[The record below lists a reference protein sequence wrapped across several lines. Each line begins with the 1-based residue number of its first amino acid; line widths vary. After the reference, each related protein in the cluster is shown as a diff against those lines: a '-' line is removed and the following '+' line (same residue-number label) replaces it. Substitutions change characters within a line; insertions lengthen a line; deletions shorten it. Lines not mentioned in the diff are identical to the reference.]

1 MTVFMQ
7 MPCHSQWQIK
17 RSSLQPPAVSLP
29 QCIDCCHIL
38 MTPKHQKYFAAS
50 DVSCSFLATF
60 ASDMPHRAKSWMP
73 SQCVQYFCDC
83 VLRSPIQSGSFGEE
97 KDVFFLFT
105 EKVEP
110 VAQHWQPLAFES
122 PRALVWSSVCEGF
135 IVKEWGLS
143 CLHLSKENQLRH
155 CSGFI
160 SCDRGA
166 ALHPAD

>member
-29 QCIDCCHIL
+29 QWIDCCHIL

-73 SQCVQYFCDC
+73 SQCVQYFVTVCSE
-83 VLRSPIQSGSFGEE
+83 VLFNLGLLVKRRMFFFCSQKSRASGPTLTASCLWEPPSFGL
-97 KDVFFLFT
+97 VFCLWGVYCQRVRPFMSPSIQGEPASALLWIYFL
-105 EKVEP
+105 
-110 VAQHWQPLAFES
+110 W
-122 PRALVWSSVCEGF
+122 
-135 IVKEWGLS
+135 
-143 CLHLSKENQLRH
+143 
-155 CSGFI
+155 
-160 SCDRGA
+160 
-166 ALHPAD
+166 